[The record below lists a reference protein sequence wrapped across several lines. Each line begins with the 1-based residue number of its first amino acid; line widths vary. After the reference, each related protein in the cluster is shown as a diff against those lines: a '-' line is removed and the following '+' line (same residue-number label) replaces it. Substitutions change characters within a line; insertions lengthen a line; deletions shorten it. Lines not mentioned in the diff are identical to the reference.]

1 MARLA
6 WAANP
11 ATAGALRGM
20 PEDFPRFI
28 VPGHEQAMANL
39 RSLHWLH
46 CKDYGKR
53 SKPMP
58 TAWNEWMTG
67 STLWPAVESNDGIN
81 KTR

>member
-1 MARLA
+1 
-6 WAANP
+6 
-11 ATAGALRGM
+11 
-20 PEDFPRFI
+20 
-28 VPGHEQAMANL
+28 MANL